1 MHDFAKIQA
10 TAERIAR
17 KEHIDAYRRLLAQ
30 VGSPFATHIELNK
43 DALAVLLVSAL
54 LEDFSEQDIIR
65 AAEGPAEAKTAA
77 TAAAPSTAGTAT
89 PAAAAEPAREAVK
102 KKPGRRVNSIREFT
116 GTIWTTLSSGLRTL
130 SSRTRSIWA
139 DGYGKLSRIFTTRKP
154 RPTS

>member
-1 MHDFAKIQA
+1 MHDFAQIQA

-17 KEHIDAYRRLLAQ
+17 KEHIGAYRRLLAQ
-30 VGSPFATHIELNK
+30 IGSPFANHIELNK

-65 AAEGPAEAKTAA
+65 ATEGPTEARTGAP
-77 TAAAPSTAGTAT
+77 AAPSAAAGTTA
-89 PAAAAEPAREAVK
+89 PAAAAELATAAVK
-102 KKPGRRVNSIREFT
+102 KKPGRRLNSIREFT

-139 DGYGKLSRIFTTRKP
+139 DGCGKLSSIFTTKKP
-154 RPTS
+154 LQNS